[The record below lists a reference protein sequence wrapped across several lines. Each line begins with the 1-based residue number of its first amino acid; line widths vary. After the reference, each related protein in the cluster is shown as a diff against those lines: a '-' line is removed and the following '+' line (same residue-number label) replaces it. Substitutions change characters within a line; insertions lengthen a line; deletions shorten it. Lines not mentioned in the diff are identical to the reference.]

1 MIDVDYKSRDSSLS
15 FPPPDFIKIDFLK
28 KCSSILEENGMI
40 CINYGTHLLSDFE
53 KLINELKNEFPDI
66 CVFSSKD
73 INKILCLF
81 KSSIPKNNKKKD
93 TIGCIEKLVS
103 RSKNP
108 KNIKRYDFGYFI
120 DKSIWY

>member
-15 FPPPDFIKIDFLK
+15 FPPPDFIKIDFIK
-28 KCSSILEENGMI
+28 KCCSILEEDGMI

-53 KLINELKNEFPDI
+53 KLINDLKNKFPDI

-81 KSSIPKNNKKKD
+81 KSSVPKNNKKKD
-93 TIGCIEKLVS
+93 TIGCIEKLIS

-120 DKSIWY
+120 DKGIWY